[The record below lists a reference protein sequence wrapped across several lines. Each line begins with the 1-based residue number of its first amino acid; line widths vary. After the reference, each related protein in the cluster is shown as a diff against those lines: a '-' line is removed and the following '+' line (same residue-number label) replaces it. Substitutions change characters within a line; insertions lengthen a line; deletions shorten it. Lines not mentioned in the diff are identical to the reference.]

1 VAPKTVAQAAV
12 LANEPPRFAWKAPL
26 TVHVTERATKD
37 SRTATLSYWL
47 DVCPKAPDLVVVT
60 HRDFHFVDLMGKPAS
75 NPEFA
80 QALKELAP
88 VMAAIPRFVID
99 AQGKVTA
106 VEGAADL
113 LARLQAALPDAD
125 LRSLKETLE
134 TPAAMEA
141 ITASATERWQVWVQ
155 AWLEY
160 DSHTIT
166 AQDVVSPG
174 RVKLERSAQAKD
186 LPDPTGFGAK
196 IAMTVVLQADTEW
209 PAIRPWTASSE
220 RTVHASVGS
229 RSETHSETHQYAFDW
244 AAHPDAVPDC
254 SQVPAQ

>member
-1 VAPKTVAQAAV
+1 M
-12 LANEPPRFAWKAPL
+12 
-26 TVHVTERATKD
+26 HVTEQATKD

-88 VMAAIPRFVID
+88 IMSAIPRFVID
-99 AQGKVTA
+99 AQGKMAA
-106 VEGAADL
+106 VEGPAEL
-113 LARLQAALPDAD
+113 LARVQVALPDAD
-125 LRSLKETLE
+125 LESLQQTLE
-134 TPAAMEA
+134 NPAAMAA

-160 DSHTIT
+160 DQHSIT
-166 AQDVVSPG
+166 ARDVVGPG
-174 RVKLERSAQAKD
+174 RVKLERNATAKD

-196 IAMTVVLQADTEW
+196 IAMTVSLRADTEW
-209 PAIRPWTASSE
+209 PAIRPWTATSE

-229 RSETHSETHQYAFDW
+229 RSETHSETHHYIFDW
-244 AAHPDAVPDC
+244 GTHPDAVPDC